1 MSVNKSYFTAI
12 AREFKAIKPP
22 AEAEQLVAVWA
33 HVVSVTASHFAINHG
48 NFNREKFYE
57 AAGMSDPR

>member
-1 MSVNKSYFTAI
+1 MGKRFFVDY
-12 AREFKAIKPP
+12 AREMRAIRPP

-33 HVVSVTASHFAINHG
+33 HCLVIAANQFAIHHG

-57 AAGMSDPR
+57 AAGLERV